1 MKRHK
6 RDQRDGKGWERPLLT
21 LATAL
26 LAVVAIAGDGSGYNQ
41 KFLKWRKMKAAGM
54 LPSQRKA
61 GGGFIETALPTAKT
75 MVGGDSTGLAP
86 EVKSFS
92 YLSDIVGAKNW
103 DPVEGHPAK
112 YDLREQGNVTAVR
125 NQGDFNTCW
134 AFASIASLGPIRM
147 RRA

>member
-1 MKRHK
+1 
-6 RDQRDGKGWERPLLT
+6 
-21 LATAL
+21 
-26 LAVVAIAGDGSGYNQ
+26 
-41 KFLKWRKMKAAGM
+41 
-54 LPSQRKA
+54 
-61 GGGFIETALPTAKT
+61 

-92 YLSDIVGAKNW
+92 YISDIVGAKNW